1 MAKGFAL
8 LRDGVTVTLEPQDGD
23 SFAIV
28 LSKDGHEVR
37 GFEGDA
43 LLDDPASLG
52 TVIDGIYAD
61 LQSAEHQHDR

>member
-1 MAKGFAL
+1 MATGFGV

-37 GFEGDA
+37 GFEGAA
-43 LLDDPASLG
+43 LLDDPESLG
-52 TVIDGIYAD
+52 TVIDGIAAD
-61 LQSAEHQHDR
+61 LVNAEHQSR